1 MAAASTQVAQAT
13 QPRLF
18 AESSARAIDHG
29 AAKVV
34 DFKSLNLDHTRSV
47 HGESFPLALTLAD
60 ESQAATLEQIKD
72 RIQELARKGMIRNL
86 LTKRA

>member
-18 AESSARAIDHG
+18 AESSLRVIDD
-29 AAKVV
+29 AAVKVV
-34 DFKSLNLDHTRSV
+34 DFKPLSLDHTRSV

-60 ESQAATLEQIKD
+60 ESQAATLDQIKD
-72 RIQELARKGMIRNL
+72 YIQQLAEKGVIRKL